1 MSIIYDCGKK
11 GMSGYGK
18 YTKDDAVDDAIKAG
32 WDFNKDYYSQA
43 TSSKTSDLL
52 DIAKKKKYKSNSSLG
67 RSKPYAF
74 FLYLQ
79 KQFLKR
85 GF

>member
-11 GMSGYGK
+11 GLSGYGT
-18 YTKDDAVDDAIKAG
+18 YTKDDAVIDAIKAG
-32 WDFNKDYYSQA
+32 WNFNKDYYSQSTA
-43 TSSKTSDLL
+43 SKNSALL
-52 DIAKKKKYKSNSSLG
+52 DIAKKKKYKSNSSVG

-79 KQFLKR
+79 KHYEKG

>member
-18 YTKDDAVDDAIKAG
+18 YTKDDALDDAMRAG
-32 WDFNKDYYSQA
+32 WNFDQNYYSQA
-43 TSSKTSDLL
+43 TPSKTSDLL
-52 DIAKKKKYKSNSSLG
+52 DIAKKKNYKSNSSVG

-79 KQFLKR
+79 RHYDRRF
-85 GF
+85 

>member
-18 YTKDDAVDDAIKAG
+18 YTKDDAVIDAIKAG
-32 WDFNKDYYSQA
+32 WNFNKDYHAQA
-43 TSSKTSDLL
+43 TISKTSDLL